1 MCTVSVCTCI
11 CTHCTYMYMCTHATF
26 SPNMAVTVGPVVST
40 PQNLPGISAAFVNLL
55 VHTTT
60 GEIPL
65 RLVNGFQYIL
75 FQRNSNQNES
85 LYPVRNMDGL
95 GTRLTK

>member
-1 MCTVSVCTCI
+1 MLEYNIMCTVSVCACI
-11 CTHCTYMYMCTHATF
+11 CTHCTYMYMYMYMCTHATF
-26 SPNMAVTVGPVVST
+26 LLTWLLYVTVGPVVST

-75 FQRNSNQNES
+75 FQ
-85 LYPVRNMDGL
+85 
-95 GTRLTK
+95 